1 MNNDELYDQSE
12 DIYRK
17 ILIAYIGDYLCHPD
31 DERYPATPG
40 YQLTSTVVTASD
52 Y

>member
-1 MNNDELYDQSE
+1 MYNDELYDQSE
-12 DIYRK
+12 DLYRK
-17 ILIAYIGDYLCHPD
+17 ILIAYIGDYLCPPD

-40 YQLTSTVVTASD
+40 YQLTSTVGTASD